1 METQIYID
9 WINHCGGAWVQTI
22 LLWKEWIVCF
32 SLSLSSDGFRLQR
45 QIKLDDQLCKVW
57 LTWQCHCCLSCLQN
71 SATWQFYCCLF
82 CFVQFCPPADV
93 QVVQIELCKVLL
105 QSADHA
111 LQSADGAAAPILL
124 DSVWQTRPLCCSN
137 WVREP
142 FVIIIPLRPLQYI
155 FGQFMTTENMMR
167 PAF

>member
-45 QIKLDDQLCKVW
+45 QIKLDDQLCEVW

-93 QVVQIELCKVLL
+93 QGVPSSFAKFFCKVLTMLCKVLMVL
-105 QSADHA
+105 LHQLCLTRFGRPGHY
-111 LQSADGAAAPILL
+111 AAVTESGNLL
-124 DSVWQTRPLCCSN
+124 L
-137 WVREP
+137 
-142 FVIIIPLRPLQYI
+142 L
-155 FGQFMTTENMMR
+155 
-167 PAF
+167 